1 MNEIK
6 RKLQKYMYFICCIVI
21 NCTKYIFAVGFSHS
35 FNYFQTNK
43 PLNKKKTAKIKAKI
57 AFWLKKAAQFA
68 KNLPKGKDKQAR
80 RFDSCIIFCV
90 FYDETS
96 WESLKV
102 DTKSDYNEW

>member
-43 PLNKKKTAKIKAKI
+43 PLNKKKTDSFLAKKGSPICQK
-57 AFWLKKAAQFA
+57 FA
-68 KNLPKGKDKQAR
+68 KRQRQAGTQ
-80 RFDSCIIFCV
+80 I
-90 FYDETS
+90 
-96 WESLKV
+96 
-102 DTKSDYNEW
+102 